1 MEARTKG
8 AAPGALGAAP
18 ELTFRIEEAG
28 VLEYAVGPT
37 LRFAIAIESHGGP
50 VRSVALDAQVRIAAT
65 QRSYD
70 ARAQK
75 LLMELFGPTEQWGR
89 SLRSLHW
96 ANVTLHVPGFR
107 ERTVID
113 LALPCTYDFELTVS
127 KYFHALEDGEVPLE
141 FLFGGTVFYAA
152 PDGRLQ
158 IGRIGWDKD
167 AEFRLPVTVWDQ
179 MMDRYFPNSAWLRL
193 QRESFDRLYAY
204 KAAGG
209 FVSWEHALDA
219 LLPKTGEAE

>member
-1 MEARTKG
+1 MEG

-28 VLEYAVGPT
+28 VLEYAAAPT
-37 LRFAIAIESHGGP
+37 LRFAIAIESLGGP

-70 ARAQK
+70 AGAQER
-75 LLMELFGPTEQWGR
+75 LVELFGPAHQWGR

-113 LALPCTYDFELTVS
+113 LPLPCTYDLEVSVS

-141 FLFGGTVFYAA
+141 FLFGGTVFYTA

-158 IGRIGWDKD
+158 IGRIGWEKD
-167 AEFRLPVTVWDQ
+167 AEVRLPVAVWDE
-179 MMDRYFPNSAWLRL
+179 MMNRYFPNSAWLRL

-204 KAAGG
+204 KAGGG
-209 FVSWEHALDA
+209 FVSWEAALDS
-219 LLPKTGEAE
+219 LLPETGEPE

>member
-1 MEARTKG
+1 MEARTRRP
-8 AAPGALGAAP
+8 ALPPPGASP
-18 ELTFRIEEAG
+18 ELSFRIEEAG
-28 VLEYAVGPT
+28 VLEYAAGPT

-70 ARAQK
+70 AHAQQR
-75 LLMELFGPTEQWGR
+75 LLELFGPTEQWGR

-96 ANVTLHVPGFR
+96 ANVTLQVPGFR
-107 ERTVID
+107 ERTVVD
-113 LALPCTYDFELTVS
+113 LPLPCTYDFELTVS
-127 KYFHALEDGEVPLE
+127 KYFHALEDGDVPLE

-167 AEFRLPVTVWDQ
+167 AEFRLPVAVWDE

-204 KAAGG
+204 KAGGG
-209 FVSWEHALDA
+209 FVSWEHALDS
-219 LLPKTGEAE
+219 LLPKTGEPE

>member
-1 MEARTKG
+1 
-8 AAPGALGAAP
+8 
-18 ELTFRIEEAG
+18 
-28 VLEYAVGPT
+28 VV
-37 LRFAIAIESHGGP
+37 
-50 VRSVALDAQVRIAAT
+50 
-65 QRSYD
+65 
-70 ARAQK
+70 
-75 LLMELFGPTEQWGR
+75 
-89 SLRSLHW
+89 
-96 ANVTLHVPGFR
+96 
-107 ERTVID
+107 D

-204 KAAGG
+204 KATGG